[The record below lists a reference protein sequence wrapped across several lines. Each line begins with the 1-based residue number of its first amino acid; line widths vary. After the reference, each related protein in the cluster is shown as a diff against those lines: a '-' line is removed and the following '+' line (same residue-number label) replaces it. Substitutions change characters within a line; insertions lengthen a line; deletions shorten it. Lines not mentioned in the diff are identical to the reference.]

1 MIDSTERNRKSML
14 AVNIGLGTNIF
25 LAGIKTFIGI
35 IGHSP
40 ALLAE
45 GVNST
50 SDVAYYIVAIIF
62 VRLANKPADD
72 DHPYGHQQLEN
83 IASLVVGSF
92 IVTTAVA
99 IFWDAIDKIW
109 NLISGATVSEGA
121 STLALWIALF
131 TVFIKISLF
140 FYTRTVGMDT
150 KNPVVEAMS
159 FDHGND
165 LFSALAAS
173 IGIFVGQRGYPWVD
187 PLAGAIVS
195 LLILRTGIH
204 ILRESSVEL
213 MNAVPSRELAISIQD
228 ILLGIPGVQQLH
240 EVHAHRFG
248 PNNIINITIGID
260 GGLTVIQG
268 DSIASQ
274 VEAALCDSLPNI
286 RKVHVHYH
294 PGDPNRNGRSIDEI
308 LADSRNRSNGY

>member
-1 MIDSTERNRKSML
+1 MNDLSERNRKSML
-14 AVNIGLGTNIF
+14 AVNLGLWTNIF
-25 LAGIKTFIGI
+25 LAGVKTFIGI

-62 VRLANKPADD
+62 VRLANKPADNE
-72 DHPYGHQQLEN
+72 HPYGHQQLEN

-99 IFWDAIDKIW
+99 IFWDAIEKIW
-109 NLISGATVSEGA
+109 NLVSGATVSEGA
-121 STLALWIALF
+121 SILALWIAML
-131 TVFIKISLF
+131 TVVIKISLF
-140 FYTRTVGMDT
+140 FYTRKIGKDT
-150 KNPVVEAMS
+150 KNPVVEAMA

-195 LLILRTGIH
+195 ILILRTGIH
-204 ILRESSVEL
+204 ILRESSFEL
-213 MNAVPSRELAISIQD
+213 MNAVPSKELVSRISE
-228 ILLGIPGVQQLH
+228 LLIGVDGVDQLH

-248 PNNIINITIGID
+248 PNGVINVTIGIN
-260 GGLTVIQG
+260 GALTVEEG
-268 DSIASQ
+268 DKIASL
-274 VEAALCDSLPNI
+274 VEHLLCENMQGI

-294 PGDPNRNGRSIDEI
+294 PSDADHQGKTIDEI
-308 LADSRNRSNGY
+308 LKESLNNITT